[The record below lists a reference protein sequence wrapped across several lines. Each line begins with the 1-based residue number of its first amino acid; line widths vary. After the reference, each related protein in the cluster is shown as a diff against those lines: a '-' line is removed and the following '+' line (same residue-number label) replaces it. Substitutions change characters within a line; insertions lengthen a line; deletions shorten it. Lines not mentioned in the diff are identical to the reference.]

1 MRLLLFACLLV
12 LMPTL
17 SASGTAK
24 PIVSIIIDDMG
35 YRYEQDARVLSLPA
49 AVTFSI
55 LPYGPGV
62 KRILDAAGEAGNEV
76 MLHLPMESSKT
87 LQHQS
92 AGELTMDMNWI
103 TFVRTVQANLAAV
116 PGVIAVNNHQGS
128 QLTADPERMQWLMR
142 ELSNHKD
149 IAFIDSR
156 TTHRTVALEVARKYG
171 LEATRRDIFL
181 DYAPGKIEQQFDELV
196 NKAKRQ
202 GSALAI
208 AHPHEETI
216 NFLRDN
222 MHRLQEQGIKLVPV
236 SQLLAKRQQQL
247 KLAGR

>member
-1 MRLLLFACLLV
+1 MRLLVLFCLLV

-35 YRYEQDARVLSLPA
+35 YRYEQDARVLSLPG

-55 LPYGPGV
+55 LPDGPGV
-62 KRILDAAGEAGNEV
+62 KRILDAAGKSGNEV
-76 MLHLPMESSKT
+76 MLHLPMESNKSQ
-87 LQHQS
+87 QHQS
-92 AGELTMDMNWI
+92 PGELTMDMNWI

-116 PGVIAVNNHQGS
+116 PGIVAVNNHQGS

-156 TTHRTVALEVARKYG
+156 TTHHTVALEVARKYG
-171 LEATRRDIFL
+171 LAATRRDVFL
-181 DYAPGKIEQQFDELV
+181 DYAPGKIEQQFDELI
-196 NKAKRQ
+196 NRAKQQ

-216 NFLRDN
+216 SFLTDN
-222 MHRLQEQGIKLVPV
+222 MHRLQQQGIELVPV
-236 SQLLAKRQQQL
+236 SQLIAKRQQL
-247 KLAGR
+247 FKLAGR